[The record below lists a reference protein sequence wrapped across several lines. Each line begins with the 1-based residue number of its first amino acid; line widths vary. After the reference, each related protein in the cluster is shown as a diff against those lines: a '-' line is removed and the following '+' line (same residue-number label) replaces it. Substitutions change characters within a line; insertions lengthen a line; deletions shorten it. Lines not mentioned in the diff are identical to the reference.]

1 MRLRNINPQGRI
13 DLPLIGRALDVGE
26 EFDVDD
32 EAGQRLLKQHR
43 NYEAVEN
50 ELGGEDD
57 ERMRL

>member
-32 EAGQRLLKQHR
+32 EAGQRLLKQYR
-43 NYEAVEN
+43 NYEAVE
-50 ELGGEDD
+50 EFGGEDD